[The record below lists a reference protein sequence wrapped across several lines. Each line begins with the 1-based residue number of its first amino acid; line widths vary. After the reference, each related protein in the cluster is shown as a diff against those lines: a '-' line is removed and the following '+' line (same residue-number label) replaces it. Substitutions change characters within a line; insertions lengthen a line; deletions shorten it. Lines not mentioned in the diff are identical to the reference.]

1 MLKLTDCTLKSFV
14 VLVHHKPIVRSNFFL
29 MQLTKIFSLIF
40 TSLHI
45 SMQLWQFSIC
55 FHHLSPGNSGPDG
68 MHTVNALHKL
78 MNRRQ
83 LQVVFY
89 LSSRV
94 FASPQTQ
101 KRHGGLRLRAHT
113 PGKRVN
119 KLGGGQQTSALFGHW
134 RLTELGPDL
143 RTGTRANGELACS
156 HAFLPSPPRG
166 QRREHIS
173 QICRL
178 IPISPAVPD
187 FMWTLWYFGTR

>member
-14 VLVHHKPIVRSNFFL
+14 VLVHHKPIICAIKLFFL
-29 MQLTKIFSLIF
+29 MQLTKILSLIF
-40 TSLHI
+40 TSLQI

-55 FHHLSPGNSGPDG
+55 LHYLSPGNSGPDG

-94 FASPQTQ
+94 FAKSPNTKTTRRTPAPRTHRVTESIDRGGATN
-101 KRHGGLRLRAHT
+101 KRSVWTLTAHWARPRSSHWHKSKRRAC
-113 PGKRVN
+113 
-119 KLGGGQQTSALFGHW
+119 
-134 RLTELGPDL
+134 
-143 RTGTRANGELACS
+143 ELARI
-156 HAFLPSPPRG
+156 APFPPRG

-173 QICRL
+173 QICSL

-187 FMWTLWYFGTR
+187 FQ